1 MHSQY
6 AAFATPSGLT
16 GRMGQCQQPLFCT
29 RSTPLKRFGLDN
41 RRVLQTRRA
50 GILPV
55 RYTTT
60 SIAGNVAADE
70 KELGPQNDT
79 DDRVKFPSL
88 RPDAFRHPVDVKATR
103 FVQRLFGLETGIR
116 LLLRNV
122 EQMFVMEN
130 LATGV
135 RVSDKQ
141 YPSIQKMLVE
151 ACTVLDLPVPSVY
164 VRNHPTPNAYTL
176 AFRGSDPFIVVHS
189 ALIELLTP
197 RELQAVIAHELG
209 HLKCEHGT
217 WATVGNV
224 IVLLSSMTADNI
236 IGRILFESLQMQLL
250 AWQRSA
256 ELSCDRAMLLVMQD
270 TKVAISALMKLC
282 GGSSKY
288 SDEMD
293 VDEFIAQADK
303 FDKVSNTV
311 LGSRMRRVMTTRTTH
326 PLPILRVR
334 ELKRWSESNHF
345 RALLQSGK
353 PLSTTTSGSFSTG

>member
-1 MHSQY
+1 MHSNY
-6 AAFATPSGLT
+6 AAFATPLGLSASR
-16 GRMGQCQQPLFCT
+16 GGCQQLSSCAQT
-29 RSTPLKRFGLDN
+29 ANVERLGL
-41 RRVLQTRRA
+41 RKHQVLRTRRA
-50 GILPV
+50 TIFPV
-55 RYTTT
+55 RDV
-60 SIAGNVAADE
+60 VAPVAEKATLDE
-70 KELGPQNDT
+70 QDVGSQDST
-79 DDRVKFPSL
+79 DKRVKFPSL
-88 RPDAFRHPVDVKATR
+88 RPDEFRHPVDVKATR
-103 FVQRLFGLETGIR
+103 FVQRIFGLEPGIR

-122 EQMFVMEN
+122 EHMFLMEN

-135 RVSDKQ
+135 RVSEKQ

-151 ACTVLDLPVPSVY
+151 ACTVLNIAVPNVY
-164 VRNHPTPNAYTL
+164 VRVHPTPNAYTL
-176 AFRGSDPFIVVHS
+176 AFRGSNPFIVVHS

-197 RELQAVIAHELG
+197 KELQAVLAHELG

-224 IVLLSSMTADNI
+224 IVLLSSMTSDNI

-293 VDEFIAQADK
+293 IDEFIAQADK
-303 FDKVSNTV
+303 FDQASKTV
-311 LGSRMRRVMTTRTTH
+311 LGSRMRRAMTTRTTH

-345 RALLQSGK
+345 RSLLQSGK
-353 PLSTTTSGSFSTG
+353 PLSATAPGSSST